1 MSTAQVHALQ
11 RLAEFKVAVQ
21 LFADRAKDAMSSNAM
36 EIRRSSD
43 WLEVLLLTWKAEMR
57 KTEDEVFQAKQQL
70 SFRRM
75 MRVGDRQV
83 DTTEQEK
90 VLRRAQAK
98 LAWTEEKRDHTKA
111 WIRKLP
117 DAVEEYAG
125 QARPFQD
132 MLEHDLA
139 KMIAFL
145 EHKIAALESYQNVN
159 PISPG
164 GLS

>member
-1 MSTAQVHALQ
+1 
-11 RLAEFKVAVQ
+11 
-21 LFADRAKDAMSSNAM
+21 M

-43 WLEVLLLTWKAEMR
+43 WLEEHLLMWKAEIR
-57 KTEDEVFQAKQQL
+57 RAEDEVFQAKKDL

-75 MRVGDRQV
+75 MRVGDRPA

-90 VLRRAQAK
+90 ALRRAQAK
-98 LAWTEEKRDHTKA
+98 LAFAEDKRDQTKA

-117 DAVEEYAG
+117 DAVEEYDG

-132 MLEHDLA
+132 VLEHDLA

-145 EHKIAALESYQNVN
+145 EQKIAALEAYRSVN
-159 PISPG
+159 PSSPG
-164 GLS
+164 GSS